1 MTETF
6 GKTLRKLRLESR
18 VGLRELARLVDKSP
32 GYISDLEQDKVAP
45 PSDEVIVKIS
55 EALRADKNELFSSA
69 SKIDPELS
77 LYVANE
83 PQAADFLR
91 RAKERGFGSEDWKK
105 LDKLAEIVELG
116 GRRRGLK

>member
-18 VGLRELARLVDKSP
+18 IGLRELARLVDKSA

-45 PSDEVIVKIS
+45 PSDEVIVRIA
-55 EALRADKNELFSSA
+55 EALQADKNELFSSA

-77 LYVANE
+77 RYVANE

-116 GRRRGLK
+116 ERGKGLK

>member
-77 LYVANE
+77 MYVANE

>member
-6 GKTLRKLRLESR
+6 GKTLRRLRLESR

-45 PSDEVIVKIS
+45 PSDEVIVRIA

-77 LYVANE
+77 RYVANE

-116 GRRRGLK
+116 GRGGGLK

>member
-6 GKTLRKLRLESR
+6 GKTLRRIRLNAQ
-18 VGLRELARLVDKSP
+18 VGLRELARLVDKSA
-32 GYISDLEQDKVAP
+32 GYISDVEQDKVAP
-45 PSDEVIVKIS
+45 PSEEVIVRIA
-55 EALRADKNELFSSA
+55 EALRADKNELLSSA

-77 LYVANE
+77 RYVANE

-91 RAKERGFGSEDWKK
+91 RAKERGFCSEDWKK

-116 GRRRGLK
+116 ERGKGFK

>member
-45 PSDEVIVKIS
+45 PSDEVIVKIA

-116 GRRRGLK
+116 GRGRGLK

>member
-45 PSDEVIVKIS
+45 PSDEVIVKIA

-116 GRRRGLK
+116 GGGRGLK

>member
-6 GKTLRKLRLESR
+6 GKTLRRIRLNAQ
-18 VGLRELARLVDKSP
+18 VGLRELARLVDKSA
-32 GYISDLEQDKVAP
+32 GYISDVEQDKVAP
-45 PSDEVIVKIS
+45 PSEEVIVRIA
-55 EALRADKNELFSSA
+55 EALRADKNELLSSA

-77 LYVANE
+77 RYVANE

-116 GRRRGLK
+116 ERGRGFK

>member
-1 MTETF
+1 
-6 GKTLRKLRLESR
+6 LRLESR

-77 LYVANE
+77 MYVANE

-116 GRRRGLK
+116 GRGRGLK